1 VLRNIFIIATMI
13 IYIFANQF
21 SLKDAQH
28 TINISVN
35 SVDIQ
40 EVLDKTIQKAK
51 QIDFAKL
58 KVDDKSIKIH
68 TKRVAKIEEN
78 LKLLASYRSELEL
91 DSIDIKSLKISLQNA
106 QQQYNRD
113 INRIYK
119 KNHQIDR
126 YTYIVVATKGELD
139 YNIDLENFLI
149 DKYAIKLYDQTTTLH
164 KSLQSVQMKSIIKT
178 QKDFGQKSIDV
189 IYEYPLRANNITLRI
204 LKVIQNP
211 FVKPNLNKKQSSNV
225 AVYKNQAL
233 KESTS
238 KIYDLNDINID
249 TIKNDLLQSYH
260 LPVDAIRSFVQE
272 IKTKTDLQKQ
282 KNDFVKN
289 TNKITAV
296 LNQLETQHKKELRT
310 IVNIN
315 EQYQQ
320 KKAKVKQ
327 LQPKIDKL
335 LEQTQLLL
343 KPYDIKITK
352 ETIGAITII
361 DPKLYKERV
370 DLNEEVDYI
379 RRKIKSY
386 ITKITVSDIQ
396 QSDTLIDFDDLLSIT
411 TKKHKV
417 VKYNTIS
424 FLPYLTKD
432 NKIALFVFASVSIK
446 DKLDENDL
454 TTFGMKY
461 TTLKFIP
468 VKQGYKTIFAG
479 QTEVTLALVKEYL
492 ETHSFKK
499 TFDSYC
505 LDESLLPEEAKDYK
519 NITSEYYNY
528 PAVCFKVDKIDKFL
542 EWVSKKIKRQ
552 IILPTSK
559 DWGYV
564 ASNANST
571 TYCWG
576 DESVEDLASED
587 ELPENIYIEDKDE
600 DTTISQVA
608 KYKKSK
614 LGLYDMCGNVFE
626 LTKDEDGLTYKGNS
640 FSSYI
645 EESVGEG
652 EEYSDDINPSL
663 GLRLFYIKDLTNE

>member
-1 VLRNIFIIATMI
+1 MLRNIFIIATMT

-58 KVDDKSIKIH
+58 KVDNKSIKIH
-68 TKRVAKIEEN
+68 TKRVTKIEEN

-189 IYEYPLRANNITLRI
+189 IYEYPLRANDITLRI

-211 FVKPNLNKKQSSNV
+211 FIKPNLNKKQSSNV

-272 IKTKTDLQKQ
+272 IKSKTDLQKQ

-296 LNQLETQHKKELRT
+296 LDRLETQHKKELQT

-320 KKAKVKQ
+320 KKTKIKQ

-335 LEQTQLLL
+335 LEQTKLLL
-343 KPYDIKITK
+343 RPYDIKITK
-352 ETIGAITII
+352 ETI
-361 DPKLYKERV
+361 P
-370 DLNEEVDYI
+370 
-379 RRKIKSY
+379 
-386 ITKITVSDIQ
+386 
-396 QSDTLIDFDDLLSIT
+396 
-411 TKKHKV
+411 
-417 VKYNTIS
+417 
-424 FLPYLTKD
+424 
-432 NKIALFVFASVSIK
+432 
-446 DKLDENDL
+446 
-454 TTFGMKY
+454 
-461 TTLKFIP
+461 
-468 VKQGYKTIFAG
+468 
-479 QTEVTLALVKEYL
+479 
-492 ETHSFKK
+492 
-499 TFDSYC
+499 
-505 LDESLLPEEAKDYK
+505 
-519 NITSEYYNY
+519 NI
-528 PAVCFKVDKIDKFL
+528 
-542 EWVSKKIKRQ
+542 
-552 IILPTSK
+552 
-559 DWGYV
+559 
-564 ASNANST
+564 
-571 TYCWG
+571 
-576 DESVEDLASED
+576 
-587 ELPENIYIEDKDE
+587 
-600 DTTISQVA
+600 
-608 KYKKSK
+608 
-614 LGLYDMCGNVFE
+614 
-626 LTKDEDGLTYKGNS
+626 
-640 FSSYI
+640 
-645 EESVGEG
+645 
-652 EEYSDDINPSL
+652 
-663 GLRLFYIKDLTNE
+663 

>member
-1 VLRNIFIIATMI
+1 MLRNIFIIATMI

-58 KVDDKSIKIH
+58 KVDNKSIKIH
-68 TKRVAKIEEN
+68 TKRVTKIEEN

-91 DSIDIKSLKISLQNA
+91 DSIDLKSLKISLQNA

-396 QSDTLIDFDDLLSIT
+396 QSDTLIDFDDLSSTT

-542 EWVSKKIKRQ
+542 KWVSKKIKRQ

>member
-1 VLRNIFIIATMI
+1 M
-13 IYIFANQF
+13 
-21 SLKDAQH
+21 
-28 TINISVN
+28 
-35 SVDIQ
+35 
-40 EVLDKTIQKAK
+40 
-51 QIDFAKL
+51 
-58 KVDDKSIKIH
+58 
-68 TKRVAKIEEN
+68 
-78 LKLLASYRSELEL
+78 YR
-91 DSIDIKSLKISLQNA
+91 
-106 QQQYNRD
+106 
-113 INRIYK
+113 
-119 KNHQIDR
+119 
-126 YTYIVVATKGELD
+126 
-139 YNIDLENFLI
+139 
-149 DKYAIKLYDQTTTLH
+149 
-164 KSLQSVQMKSIIKT
+164 
-178 QKDFGQKSIDV
+178 
-189 IYEYPLRANNITLRI
+189 
-204 LKVIQNP
+204 
-211 FVKPNLNKKQSSNV
+211 
-225 AVYKNQAL
+225 
-233 KESTS
+233 
-238 KIYDLNDINID
+238 
-249 TIKNDLLQSYH
+249 
-260 LPVDAIRSFVQE
+260 
-272 IKTKTDLQKQ
+272 
-282 KNDFVKN
+282 
-289 TNKITAV
+289 
-296 LNQLETQHKKELRT
+296 
-310 IVNIN
+310 
-315 EQYQQ
+315 
-320 KKAKVKQ
+320 
-327 LQPKIDKL
+327 
-335 LEQTQLLL
+335 
-343 KPYDIKITK
+343 
-352 ETIGAITII
+352 
-361 DPKLYKERV
+361 
-370 DLNEEVDYI
+370 
-379 RRKIKSY
+379 
-386 ITKITVSDIQ
+386 
-396 QSDTLIDFDDLLSIT
+396 
-411 TKKHKV
+411 
-417 VKYNTIS
+417 

-542 EWVSKKIKRQ
+542 KWVSKKIKRQ